1 MYTHTSR
8 VLLTLTATALITGCS
23 THNLPLIDSLQKTT
37 TTLIQTINAWWYK
50 TPKIIQDL
58 DASQM
63 QRESEFTQAYITS
76 GIPEPIARIAGR
88 VDRMIQDTT
97 TISTELK
104 KLPVEERAQLIEAE
118 QSRSL
123 EMIKFLREQDDVL
136 KEYTEKATYKKDL
149 KLYKFVNVLRTR
161 AFLFE

>member
-1 MYTHTSR
+1 MYTRTSR
-8 VLLTLTATALITGCS
+8 ALLALVATTLITGCS

-37 TTLIQTINAWWYK
+37 TTLMQTINAWWYK

-58 DASQM
+58 DASQV
-63 QRESEFTQAYITS
+63 QRESEFTQAYITND
-76 GIPEPIARIAGR
+76 IPEPIARIAGR

-97 TISTELK
+97 TIKTELK
-104 KLPVEERAQLIEAE
+104 KLPVEERAQLIEEE
-118 QSRSL
+118 QNRSL
-123 EMIKFLREQDDVL
+123 KMIEFLREQDDVL
-136 KEYTEKATYKKDL
+136 KKFTEKAAYKKDL

>member
-1 MYTHTSR
+1 MYRHTSR
-8 VLLTLTATALITGCS
+8 MLLTLAVAALITGCS
-23 THNLPLIDSLQKTT
+23 TQDLPLIDSLQKTT
-37 TTLIQTINAWWYK
+37 TTLMQTITAWWYK
-50 TPKIIQDL
+50 TPKIVQEL

-63 QRESEFTQAYITS
+63 LRETEFTQAYLTS

-97 TISTELK
+97 AISTELK
-104 KLPVEERAQLIEAE
+104 TLPAEERAPFIEE
-118 QSRSL
+118 ENNRSL
-123 EMIKFLREQDDVL
+123 EMVKFLREQDDVL
-136 KEYTEKATYKKDL
+136 QEFTEKAVYKKDL